1 MALFAAAK
9 KGYVCMGACV
19 GVGVWVSGN
28 MQRKAKKKNLF
39 AFPESAQQ
47 LNWMPT

>member
-1 MALFAAAK
+1 MALFAANE
-9 KGYVCMGACV
+9 GYVYMGACMC
-19 GVGVWVSGN
+19 GGVWVSGN
-28 MQRKAKKKNLF
+28 MQCKAKKKNLF